1 MIDLSKKYSTTDGR
15 DVKLYAIEGDRV
27 MGAIEHRDGVWRS
40 DDWCVA
46 DGAYY
51 EDGSQSKDT
60 DLIEVKEKKTLTG
73 FVNIYS
79 SHTSG
84 IHKSIIDAER
94 VQLDGIIAR
103 KQITIEYEEGEGL

>member
-1 MIDLSKKYSTTDGR
+1 MIDLSKKYKTTSDES
-15 DVKLYAIEGDRV
+15 VKLYAIEGGRV
-27 MGAIEHRDGVWRS
+27 IGAIQ
-40 DDWCVA
+40 C
-46 DGAYY
+46 
-51 EDGSQSKDT
+51 EDGRWRAEDWDASNGNYYYDGEPSGDT

-79 SHTSG
+79 SHTST